1 MKLGDRERSE
11 TAQLDELAQLDT
23 EPPAQPGRPSGRV
36 PSTAVPSTV
45 PESDTLAIS
54 ARALHVDSDLGVDLG
69 QWLTGILAHSTDV
82 ISILDL
88 QGRLLY
94 INQTKP
100 STTVDKVVGRRAV
113 DFLPPPSAQLWNE
126 AFLRAVQTV
135 EAQQFEVQSHGD
147 YWWETRL
154 VPIRSGEQVISV
166 ISIGSDISARKRA
179 ESELA
184 AKEELLGMALSAARM
199 GQWAWNIATDRLVW
213 DATTNCMLAWQD
225 ARDEATLEAL
235 VAAVHPEDRE
245 LLRSNFDRARQAAV
259 SPALEFRILLAN
271 GAERWVHL
279 TGKVQLGDDGNPSDV
294 LGGVL
299 DVTHQRQ
306 SERALHRAQK
316 LEALGQLAAGV
327 AHDFN
332 NLLVA
337 IMGSVQLA
345 QVAKTP
351 SEQKELLNDAVSAC
365 LSAGDLTRRLLAFGR
380 AQAVKEQAVDLS
392 ELLTETLHLLQRLI
406 PPGITVEVNVT
417 AGLPPVLGDRGQFE
431 QVVMNLCLNA
441 RDAMPSGGLLRI
453 SAMPVPLGS
462 QPPSSGRELR
472 FGHYV
477 CLTVEDTGSGIPP
490 ERVSRIFEP
499 FFTTKEQGTGLGLA
513 TVYNIV
519 KQHGGTIDLASEPGR
534 GSTFKVYLPTA

>member
-1 MKLGDRERSE
+1 MKLGDRG
-11 TAQLDELAQLDT
+11 AIGQLDT
-23 EPPAQPGRPSGRV
+23 DPPAEPLLDGQARESRRV
-36 PSTAVPSTV
+36 SSASISNAPV
-45 PESDTLAIS
+45 SDTIPVS
-54 ARALHVDSDLGVDLG
+54 ARALQVDSDLGLE
-69 QWLTGILAHSTDV
+69 QWLAGILAHSTDV

-88 QGRLLY
+88 QGRMLY

-100 STTVDKVVGRRAV
+100 STTADKVVGRLAT

-126 AFLRAVQTV
+126 AFARAVQTV

-154 VPIRSGEQVISV
+154 VPIRSGDTVISV
-166 ISIGSDISARKRA
+166 ISIGSDITARRRA

-199 GQWAWNIATDRLVW
+199 GQWAWNIPSDQVVW
-213 DATTNCMLAWQD
+213 DATTNGMLAWQGSR
-225 ARDEATLEAL
+225 AAVTLEGL

-259 SPALEFRILLAN
+259 SPALEFRIVLGN
-271 GAERWVHL
+271 GAERWLHL
-279 TGKVQLGDDGNPSDV
+279 TGKVQLGEDGNPSDV
-294 LGGVL
+294 LGGML

-332 NLLVA
+332 NMLVA

-351 SEQKELLNDAVSAC
+351 SEQKELLSDAVSAC

-380 AQAVKEQAVDLS
+380 AQAVTEQAVDLS

-406 PPGITVEVNVT
+406 PPTIKVEV
-417 AGLPPVLGDRGQFE
+417 AIHPDLPAVLGDKGQFE

-441 RDAMPSGGLLRI
+441 RDAMPQGGQLTI
-453 SAMPVPLGS
+453 SVAPVPLGS
-462 QPPSSGRELR
+462 QPPSSNGREMR

-477 CLTVEDTGSGIPP
+477 CLRVEDTGTGIPP
-490 ERVSRIFEP
+490 ERVARIFEP
-499 FFTTKEQGTGLGLA
+499 FFTTKEKGTGLGLA

-519 KQHGGTIDLASEPGR
+519 KQHGGTIDVVSTPGH
-534 GSTFKVYLPTA
+534 GSIFKVYLPKA

>member
-1 MKLGDRERSE
+1 MTLGDRDRSGE
-11 TAQLDELAQLDT
+11 A
-23 EPPAQPGRPSGRV
+23 PPGRSRASEAVRESGRAQTAN
-36 PSTAVPSTV
+36 PSTA
-45 PESDTLAIS
+45 PESATVVTS
-54 ARALHVDSDLGVDLG
+54 SRAQVESDLGVDLG
-69 QWLTGILAHSTDV
+69 QWLAGILAHSTDV

-88 QGRLLY
+88 QGQMLY
-94 INQTKP
+94 VNQTKP
-100 STTVDKVVGRRAV
+100 STTVDKVVGRRAA
-113 DFLPPPSAQLWNE
+113 DFLPPPSAQIWNE
-126 AFLRAVQTV
+126 AFARAVQTV
-135 EAQQFEVQSHGD
+135 EAQQFQVQSYGD

-154 VPIRSGEQVISV
+154 VPIRSGDQVISV
-166 ISIGSDISARKRA
+166 ISIGSDITARKRA

-199 GQWAWNIATDRLVW
+199 GQWAWNIASDRLVW

-225 ARDEATLEAL
+225 SRAGVSLESL
-235 VAAVHPEDRE
+235 VAGVHPEDRD
-245 LLRSNFDRARQAAV
+245 LLRSNFETARQTAV
-259 SPALEFRILLAN
+259 SPALEFRVLLPN

-279 TGKVQLGDDGNPSDV
+279 TGKVQLGEDGNPSDV

-306 SERALHRAQK
+306 NERALHRAQK

-351 SEQKELLNDAVSAC
+351 SEQRELLNDAVSGC
-365 LSAGDLTRRLLAFGR
+365 LRAGDLTRRLLAFGR
-380 AQAVKEQAVDLS
+380 AQSVTEQAVDLNA
-392 ELLTETLHLLQRLI
+392 LLTETLHLLQRLI
-406 PPGITVEVNVT
+406 PPDVIVEVTVDPE
-417 AGLPPVLGDRGQFE
+417 LPAVLGDKGQFE

-441 RDAMPSGGLLRI
+441 RDAMPSGGQLKI
-453 SAMPVPLGS
+453 SATPVPLGS
-462 QPPSSGRELR
+462 QPPSNGREMR

-477 CLTVEDTGSGIPP
+477 CLTVADTGSGIPP

-519 KQHGGTIDLASEPGR
+519 KQHGGTIDVVSTPGA
-534 GSTFKVYLPTA
+534 GSSFKVYLPKA